1 MGFTPFGRVAPSFQS
16 SGMRC
21 HSPGVVGG
29 GWAPHHG
36 FGNRL
41 EHCQRQQF
49 SAPGKGRS
57 SLLSAPCSAGDGVQQ
72 PAPKTAQEITP
83 CRGLKAR
90 LQLDGDS
97 EEQGAVCIADAFTHV
112 FSGAGNWL
120 WVPACAEMAL
130 CQRLAQA
137 ERWRD
142 PSSETMFL

>member
-1 MGFTPFGRVAPSFQS
+1 M
-16 SGMRC
+16 
-21 HSPGVVGG
+21 VVGHLTMVLG
-29 GWAPHHG
+29 TGWSVVKGSSSLPLG
-36 FGNRL
+36 R
-41 EHCQRQQF
+41 
-49 SAPGKGRS
+49 KGRS

-83 CRGLKAR
+83 CRGLKAW

-97 EEQGAVCIADAFTHV
+97 EEQGAVCVADAFTHV